1 MTIGQGATTAGH
13 KDSFASSIRPTEQ
26 RERIPWLLAF
36 FCLLI
41 PALPS
46 FVVVAGPLKGNGAPA
61 RMIAVL
67 FFGLAVLG
75 FILIRRTATTRT
87 LRLGVASILL
97 FFLLELAVYGV
108 GVTHADRPEMVA
120 NNTRGLITV
129 IAYTGVT
136 LYVMTRIETTRQ
148 RTILLGCLAI
158 SLTFACVVGLLQRTG
173 IDLRYVFQPPGFVQN
188 RDWDLSFYERFGARR
203 VWGTSIHPLEFSVLA
218 AATVPLTIHFARYAA
233 NRRVR
238 WLALLA
244 CGAAASALPAA
255 VSRSGVVA
263 LIAALLVYMWN
274 FKVRELAVGIVAATA
289 AVVGYISAFPASA
302 IALWQTLINSDQD
315 TSITG
320 RTEDYAVVGDAFR
333 ANPVFGLGL
342 GTSLPSRG
350 SDAFLDNEW
359 LQAIVQ
365 GGIVGVT
372 AMIVLVCGGIFGVS
386 AALRSASTPRERDQA
401 YMLGSIFAAILASS
415 FTLDLLYCQQASFI
429 LFISLGLLWSN
440 FKVSL
445 PEAGTALPR
454 EHHFVE

>member
-1 MTIGQGATTAGH
+1 MTIGQGANTARH

-26 RERIPWLLAF
+26 RERTPWLLAF

-41 PALPS
+41 PALPTV
-46 FVVVAGPLKGNGAPA
+46 VVVAGPLKGNGSPA
-61 RMIAVL
+61 RAIAVM

-87 LRLGVASILL
+87 PRPGVAFILL
-97 FFLLELAVYGV
+97 FFLLELVVYGV
-108 GVTHADRPEMVA
+108 GVTHADRPDIEA
-120 NNTRGLITV
+120 SNTRGLITV

-148 RTILLGCLAI
+148 RTVLLGCLAI
-158 SLTFACVVGLLQRTG
+158 GLTFACVVALLQRTA
-173 IDLRYVFQPPGFVQN
+173 IDLRYIFQPPGFVIN
-188 RDWDLSFYERFGARR
+188 ADWVAFYERFGARR
-203 VWGTSIHPLEFSVLA
+203 VWGTATHPLEFSVLA

-233 NRRVR
+233 NRQVR
-238 WLALLA
+238 WLAMLA
-244 CGAAASALPAA
+244 CGVAASALPAA
-255 VSRSGVVA
+255 VSRSGIVA
-263 LIAALLVYMWN
+263 LAAALLVYMWN
-274 FKVRELAVGIVAATA
+274 FKLREIAVGIVAATA

-302 IALWQTLINSDQD
+302 IAMWQTLINSDQD

-342 GTSLPSRG
+342 GTSLSSRG

-372 AMIVLVCGGIFGVS
+372 AMIVLVGGGIFGVS

-401 YMLGSIFAAILASS
+401 YMIGSVFIAIMASS
-415 FTLDLLYCQQASFI
+415 FTLDLFYCQQASLI
-429 LFISLGLLWSN
+429 LFISLGLLWSK

-454 EHHFVE
+454 EHHLVE